1 MMSELIS
8 RLYLSL
14 GRHHIELQIS
24 AVNAYLSVGRWCGET
39 VRRQMSSSSKE
50 AILAAAKR
58 AAQARGYNGLN
69 FRDLAD
75 EVGIKAASI
84 YYHFPSKAD
93 LGAAVARRYW
103 EDTASGLESILAET
117 PDPVRCLRRYP
128 DVFRKSLETN
138 NRMCLCSFM
147 AAEYDDL
154 PDAVKREVQT
164 FADVNVAWLSKLL
177 SAAAVVSAAE
187 SEQRARAIFAATAGA
202 QLIARSRSDI
212 SLYDALIDSYR
223 AAGLL
228 PA

>member
-1 MMSELIS
+1 
-8 RLYLSL
+8 
-14 GRHHIELQIS
+14 
-24 AVNAYLSVGRWCGET
+24 
-39 VRRQMSSSSKE
+39 MSSNSRE
-50 AILAAAKR
+50 AILAAAR
-58 AAQARGYNGLN
+58 RTAQAHGYGGLN

-84 YYHFPSKAD
+84 HYHFPSKAD

-103 EDTASGLESILAET
+103 EDTAAGLESMLART
-117 PDPVRCLRRYP
+117 SDPVRCLHQYP
-128 DVFRKSLETN
+128 DIFRKSLESD

-154 PDAVKREVQT
+154 PEAVKQEVQT
-164 FADVNVAWLSKLL
+164 FADVNVAWLSTVL
-177 SAAAVVSAAE
+177 SAAAVVSAEE
-187 SEQRARAIFAATAGA
+187 SEQRARAIFAAVAGA

-212 SLYDALIDSYR
+212 SIYDALIDSYR

>member
-1 MMSELIS
+1 
-8 RLYLSL
+8 
-14 GRHHIELQIS
+14 
-24 AVNAYLSVGRWCGET
+24 
-39 VRRQMSSSSKE
+39 MSSSSRE
-50 AILAAAKR
+50 AILAAAR
-58 AAQARGYNGLN
+58 RTAQARGYNGLN

-103 EDTASGLESILAET
+103 EDTESGLESMLAET
-117 PDPVRCLRRYP
+117 SDPVRCLRRYP
-128 DVFRKSLETN
+128 EVFRKALATG

-147 AAEYDDL
+147 AAEHDDL
-154 PDAVKREVQT
+154 PEAVKREVQA
-164 FADVNVAWLSKLL
+164 FADVNVAWLSRLL
-177 SAAAVVSAAE
+177 SAAAVVSARE
-187 SEQRARAIFAATAGA
+187 SEQRARAIFAAVAGA

-212 SLYDALIDSYR
+212 ALYDSLIDGYR

>member
-1 MMSELIS
+1 M
-8 RLYLSL
+8 
-14 GRHHIELQIS
+14 G
-24 AVNAYLSVGRWCGET
+24 
-39 VRRQMSSSSKE
+39 SSSRE

-58 AAQARGYNGLN
+58 TAQAHGYTGLI

-75 EVGIKAASI
+75 EVGIKAASL

-103 EDTASGLESILAET
+103 EDTASELDSLLAET
-117 PDPVRCLRRYP
+117 PDPARCLHRYP
-128 DVFRKSLETN
+128 DLFRKALAAG

-154 PDAVKREVQT
+154 PDAVKREVQA
-164 FADVNVAWLSKLL
+164 FADVNVAWLSRLL
-177 SAAAVVSAAE
+177 LAAEIVGPGE
-187 SEQRARAIFAATAGA
+187 SEQRARAIFAAVAGA
-202 QLIARSRSDI
+202 QLIARSRSDLA
-212 SLYDALIDSYR
+212 LYDDLIDGYR

>member
-1 MMSELIS
+1 
-8 RLYLSL
+8 
-14 GRHHIELQIS
+14 
-24 AVNAYLSVGRWCGET
+24 
-39 VRRQMSSSSKE
+39 MSSSSRE
-50 AILAAAKR
+50 AILAAAR
-58 AAQARGYNGLN
+58 RTAQARGYNGLN

-103 EDTASGLESILAET
+103 EDTESGLEFMLAET
-117 PDPVRCLRRYP
+117 SDPVRCLRRYP
-128 DVFRKSLETN
+128 EVFRKALATG

-147 AAEYDDL
+147 AAEHDDL
-154 PDAVKREVQT
+154 PEAVKREVQA
-164 FADVNVAWLSKLL
+164 FADVNVAWLSRLL
-177 SAAAVVSAAE
+177 SAAAVVSARE
-187 SEQRARAIFAATAGA
+187 SEQRARAIFAAVAGA

-212 SLYDALIDSYR
+212 ALYDSLIDGYR

>member
-1 MMSELIS
+1 
-8 RLYLSL
+8 
-14 GRHHIELQIS
+14 
-24 AVNAYLSVGRWCGET
+24 
-39 VRRQMSSSSKE
+39 MSSSARE

-58 AAQARGYNGLN
+58 TAQARGYAGLN

-103 EDTASGLESILAET
+103 EDTAAQLESMLAET
-117 PDPVRCLRRYP
+117 ADPVRCLRRYP
-128 DVFRKSLETN
+128 EVFRKALANN

-147 AAEYDDL
+147 SAEVDDL
-154 PDAVKREVQT
+154 PDAVKQEVRT
-164 FADVNVAWLSKLL
+164 FADVNVAWLGKLL
-177 SAAAVVSAAE
+177 VAARLVNSRK
-187 SEQRARAIFAATAGA
+187 SEQRARAIFAAVAGA
-202 QLIARSRSDI
+202 QLMARSRCDI
-212 SLYDALIDSYR
+212 SLYDSLIEGYR